1 MQNPAHEALLLEN
14 QICFPLYAASR
25 EVIRRY
31 RPYLDA
37 LGLTYTQYIVLLVI
51 WEHGTISV
59 RDLGR
64 ILCLDSGTLTP
75 VLKTLEKAG
84 LIDRRRSV
92 QDERVLMITL
102 TQAGSALQEK
112 ALEIP
117 SAIRSSLPLDDEEMQ
132 TLAKL
137 LDKIY
142 RHTGEE

>member
-84 LIDRRRSV
+84 LINRRRSAK
-92 QDERVLMITL
+92 DERVLMITL

>member
-75 VLKTLEKAG
+75 VMKTLEKAG
-84 LIDRRRSV
+84 LINRRRSA

-102 TQAGSALQEK
+102 TQAGGALQEK

>member
-1 MQNPAHEALLLEN
+1 MQNPAHEALRLEN